1 MGALRIMLTVG
12 RSDLCRGTILLIRTY
27 VEMSLELYANTA
39 ICTDGIRGLSETI
52 LGITSHSQGWRLP
65 QAEVGPA

>member
-12 RSDLCRGTILLIRTY
+12 KSDLCGGAILLIRTY
-27 VEMSLELYANTA
+27 VEMSLKLYANTA
-39 ICTDGIRGLSETI
+39 ICTDGIRGFLDII